1 MSTTSTTTRPAPA
14 TTPDPSVAGVPFGRL
29 VKVELRKVVDTRAGF
44 WLLAAIAILTA
55 AVIVIF
61 LLAMPDGELSELT
74 HQAFLFITSVPQ
86 GFLLPVMAILA
97 VTAEWS
103 QRTGLVTFTLEPS
116 RMRVAAAKLVAV
128 TIYGLLAVALAVG
141 LSALANLAGMSLR
154 DAAGDWDVT
163 WRFLGDVT
171 FLQVSGLIQGFA
183 FALML
188 MNTAAAIVLYFVLPI
203 VWNIL
208 FSLVDWLADIAPW
221 VDLGTA
227 TQPITEGRTLEAQ
240 DWAHVAVAST
250 IWVLLPLA
258 IGLVR
263 LMRSEVKSA

>member
-1 MSTTSTTTRPAPA
+1 MSTTATSSIAPAA
-14 TTPDPSVAGVPFGRL
+14 TTPDPSVAGVPFSRL
-29 VKVELRKVVDTRAGF
+29 LKVELRKVVDTRAGF
-44 WLLAAIAILTA
+44 WLLAAIGILTA

-61 LLAMPDGELSELT
+61 LLAVPDRERSELT
-74 HQAFLFITSVPQ
+74 HQAFLFITGVPQ
-86 GFLLPVMAILA
+86 GFLLPVLAILA

-116 RMRVAAAKLVAV
+116 RMRVVAAKLVAV
-128 TIYGLLAVALAVG
+128 TMYGLLAVALALG
-141 LSALANLAGMSLR
+141 LAALANVAGMSLR
-154 DAAGDWDVT
+154 DGAGDWDVT

-171 FLQVSGLIQGFA
+171 FLQISGLIQGFA

-188 MNTAAAIVLYFVLPI
+188 MNTAAAIVLYFVLPLA
-203 VWNIL
+203 WNIL

-227 TQPITEGRTLEAQ
+227 TSPITEGETLNAQ